1 MAIGLKSFKNMKIGR
16 LEGQMARELA
26 RKVYACTEWGD
37 FSRAFGLKDQ
47 IRRAAG
53 SVMHNIAEGF
63 DAGSDVEFTR
73 FFTML
78 NVPVQKFKVSSMFL

>member
-1 MAIGLKSFKNMKIGR
+1 MVRKL
-16 LEGQMARELA
+16 ARE
-26 RKVYACTEWGD
+26 VYACTESGD
-37 FSRAFGLKDQ
+37 FYRDFGLKDQ

-73 FFTML
+73 FQSYAQRSCTG
-78 NVPVQKFKVSSMFL
+78 VQSE